1 MNPLAWSLLP
11 VVATGMPGPA
21 SQTAIPKEHSYVTV
35 SRPAAV
41 VVLAAGAGTRMKS
54 AIPKV
59 LHPICGRTMLD
70 HALAA
75 AWELEPA
82 ELIVVV
88 GHQRQ
93 EVAGHLARHAPDVRV
108 VVQDRQ

>member
-1 MNPLAWSLLP
+1 MA
-11 VVATGMPGPA
+11 
-21 SQTAIPKEHSYVTV
+21 V

-54 AIPKV
+54 QVPKV
-59 LHPICGRTMLD
+59 LHPICGVTMLD

-75 AWELEPA
+75 ARELDPA

-88 GHQRQ
+88 GHQRR
-93 EVAGHLARHAPDVRV
+93 EVIDWLDMMK
-108 VVQDRQ
+108 DRRDAEITRSIYGDPGACV